1 MGAREERPLVA
12 QSAEVTAEDL
22 ESFEAAASLEW
33 DLDELFWDDFE

>member
-1 MGAREERPLVA
+1 MNTQDKGPLEA
-12 QSAEVTAEDL
+12 QPSKVTAEDL